1 MVGHGATFFK
11 LNTELPYVFACN
23 RPQRHR
29 RAVGGSV
36 GGKRRWLFFTGVLCR
51 LASLAHQSPVIRL
64 ARIHPSRIFARFCIS
79 RVIQAQ
85 TYDACRIC
93 IAFEHGPWPGSV
105 GACSAMSASEDPN
118 IKVGINGFGRLGR
131 LIAHAIRET
140 EGVDIVAINDPY
152 IDAEY
157 MAYMLDHDP
166 THGKYRGTVVADN
179 GGLLLDGR
187 PIEVTAHKEPGEINW
202 VASGARYV
210 IEASGCF
217 DTPKKASAHLKGGAA
232 RVVVCAPCADV
243 PQFVVGANHLRYN
256 NEPLVSAGSAASHC
270 LAILCRAVHEASG
283 ILQAGVSVIYASKP
297 QELEHVLPVG
307 PAGEKSGDWRSGRGD
322 GIDII
327 PSSSQAARQ
336 LEVLLP
342 HLKGRVHGNC
352 WRVPA
357 PGAVSCVDLSVQLER
372 PTAFAELKQR
382 LRDASMSTS
391 LAGKLG
397 FRDDSVGG
405 GDFADDGRSCIID
418 GAASIALNDGF
429 VKVVAWYANE
439 WPYAKRV
446 VELLLHMQAVD
457 HGVVQEG
464 LV

>member
-1 MVGHGATFFK
+1 MPAGFASH
-11 LNTELPYVFACN
+11 LNTALGQA
-23 RPQRHR
+23 
-29 RAVGGSV
+29 
-36 GGKRRWLFFTGVLCR
+36 R
-51 LASLAHQSPVIRL
+51 LAVRVRSMLGLA
-64 ARIHPSRIFARFCIS
+64 
-79 RVIQAQ
+79 
-85 TYDACRIC
+85 
-93 IAFEHGPWPGSV
+93 
-105 GACSAMSASEDPN
+105 EDPN